1 MLIARCGGKSKVVKN
16 RIKQRSKFEANKISV
31 VEENIFLYKTT
42 IISLQIL
49 TKNQALIPAT
59 IT

>member
-1 MLIARCGGKSKVVKN
+1 M
-16 RIKQRSKFEANKISV
+16 SV

-49 TKNQALIPAT
+49 IKNQALIPAT
-59 IT
+59 ITWTIVCFDIWSVDKMFGEDFKFKS